1 MSIINGVSP
10 NIVTINELGYKKD
23 KRLSIPG
30 FLCYNRNR
38 PLQNMGGVATAIKNE
53 EKMFTIKVDEG
64 MNKDEFILTRHS
76 QFTPPINILNVYGEI
91 ESRSNTKEIEER
103 WGRLMKIVSRI
114 KACNTSLVLIGDMN
128 KEIGNGQYGVKGK
141 QTKKSVLEENLFITY
156 FLVEIISL

>member
-1 MSIINGVSP
+1 
-10 NIVTINELGYKKD
+10 
-23 KRLSIPG
+23 
-30 FLCYNRNR
+30 
-38 PLQNMGGVATAIKNE
+38 MGGVATAIKNE

-114 KACNTSLVLIGDMN
+114 EACNTSLVLIGDMN

-141 QTKKSVLEENLFITY
+141 QTKKSVLEENLFIIY